1 MARQEEIIIEVE
13 VNAGE
18 SAERLAA
25 VQARIHDVKQ
35 ANKELK
41 AEQRTLNEELRKN
54 GTITHEQAER
64 LKEISAEMAKNN
76 ADLKELTA
84 AEKMYTAQLNTATQ
98 NDRKF
103 GDSLVELSAQLAQL
117 KQEYRG
123 LTAAQR
129 ESAEGKAMLENIKNL
144 DKTLKDADA
153 SMGDFQRNVG
163 NYQSALL
170 GLNGNVVKV
179 ANLFAG
185 GFKNGIAAAG
195 TALKGFAK
203 TLLTTPIGW
212 ILAGVKAVTAILGKL
227 KDAFK
232 SNDEAGTA
240 LAAAMARL
248 QPIIDA
254 INKVFSDLAEGVAKF
269 VNAATKA
276 VTFILEK
283 MVPGYDQAANAAR
296 RLKIAQDDLEEKER
310 QYIVHHAEYQAK
322 IADLQNKAAQRDK
335 YTKEERLEFYDE
347 ALALEERDL
356 KEKKRNAAI
365 RYNNA
370 LKDAARMRGVL
381 QLTQSE
387 YDKLDDS
394 VKNNLA
400 TLKAEY
406 INVGTEM
413 DNFSRGIQKRR
424 QSLISEMENEDKAAI
439 ANANANAQAYAAAI
453 VEGMKKAESELR
465 KLEDIKNDLIEDEL
479 ERQRAIIRTMADRE
493 IKDIEERLANEKN
506 LTEDARKSMA
516 ERIVLIRQKMWRDLS
531 AVDDAELKKSS
542 DAIAKMDEESTK
554 RIADL
559 DAKEA
564 ERLRGVYE
572 QKTQELTKS
581 MQERLNAVYGNVV
594 KASEIELEAAQTN
607 YDRLKN
613 MDSETKD
620 ALGLSEESYKNAVLQ
635 AEAQIMDARQHNEE
649 AMKAQAKE
657 IEQTMQAVTNAM
669 SGMFEAVAGDSEA
682 YEKFRKAMAIVDAAI
697 SLAQTIAAATSAST
711 AGDPYT
717 MAIRIATN
725 VAAVTAQFAAV
736 IKAIKA
742 ATIPSAPKFAEGG
755 VVPGTSYT
763 GDKVLI
769 RANSGER
776 VLTKEMSDNLVQLLA
791 QGVPAWGMDYERLEQ
806 AFERAASRMPA
817 PVLDYSEFVAYGEK
831 VAMEQK
837 RLAEY

>member
-41 AEQRTLNEELRKN
+41 AEQRTLNEELRRN

-84 AEKMYTAQLNTATQ
+84 TEKMYTAQLNTATQ

-129 ESAEGKAMLENIKNL
+129 ESAEGKAMLKNIQDL
-144 DKTLKDADA
+144 DKTLKDADGTL
-153 SMGDFQRNVG
+153 GDFQRNVG

-212 ILAGVKAVTAILGKL
+212 ILAGIKAVTAILGKL
-227 KDAFK
+227 RDAFK
-232 SNDEAGTA
+232 SNDDAGTA
-240 LAAAMARL
+240 LSAAMARL
-248 QPIIDA
+248 QPIVDGL
-254 INKVFSDLAEGVAKF
+254 NKIFSNLAEGVAKF
-269 VNAATKA
+269 VNVATKA

-283 MVPGYDQAANAAR
+283 MVPGYDKAANAAR

-310 QYIVHHAEYQAK
+310 QYIVNHAKYQRE
-322 IADLQNKAAQRDK
+322 ISNLQYKAAQRDK
-335 YTKEERLEFYDE
+335 YTKEERLKFYDE
-347 ALALEERDL
+347 ALSLEERDL

-381 QLTQSE
+381 QLTTSE
-387 YDKLDDS
+387 YDKLDDDI
-394 VKNNLA
+394 KNNLA
-400 TLKAEY
+400 TLQAEY
-406 INVGTEM
+406 INVGAEM
-413 DNFSRGIQKRR
+413 DNFSKGIEKRR
-424 QSLISEMENEDKAAI
+424 QSLMKEMENEDKAAV
-439 ANANANAQAYAAAI
+439 AAAKENTKAYAAAI
-453 VEGMKKAESELR
+453 VEGMKKAEEELR
-465 KLEDIKNDLIEDEL
+465 KLEDLRNDLIEDEL
-479 ERQRAIIRTMADRE
+479 ERQRAIVKTMAERE
-493 IKDIEERLANEKN
+493 IKDLEARLANETN
-506 LTEDARKSMA
+506 LTEEARKSIS
-516 ERIVLIRQKMWRDLS
+516 ERIVLIRQKMWKDL
-531 AVDDAELKKSS
+531 AAIDDAELKRVEDTILTS
-542 DAIAKMDEESTK
+542 E
-554 RIADL
+554 
-559 DAKEA
+559 KEA
-564 ERLRGVYE
+564 EERAEAARRLTREKYE
-572 QKTQELTKS
+572 NETESISNSFQQ
-581 MQERLNAVYGNVV
+581 RVNAAYGNAV
-594 KASEIELEAAQTN
+594 KISEIELEVAQSN
-607 YDRLKN
+607 YDRLKA
-613 MDSETKD
+613 MDAETKD
-620 ALGLSEESYKNAVLQ
+620 ALGLSEEAYMNAVLQ
-635 AEAQIMDARQHNEE
+635 AEAQIMEARTRNEE
-649 AMKAQAKE
+649 ALKAQAAEVK
-657 IEQTMQAVTNAM
+657 QTMQAVTGAM
-669 SGMFEAVAGDSEA
+669 SDLFESVAGDSEA
-682 YEKFRKAMAIVDAAI
+682 YEKFKKAMAIADAAI
-697 SLAQTIAAATSAST
+697 SLAETIAAATAVSASQ
-711 AGDPYT
+711 GDPYT
-717 MAIRIATN
+717 MAIRIASN

-736 IKAIKA
+736 VKAIKS

-763 GDKVLI
+763 GDRVLI

-776 VLTKEMSDNLVQLLA
+776 VLTKEMSDNLVKMLA
-791 QGVPAWGMDYERLEQ
+791 QGVPSWGMDYERLEQ
-806 AFERAASRMPA
+806 AFVRAASRVPA
-817 PVLDYSEFVAYGEK
+817 PVLDYSEFVAYGRK
-831 VAMEQK
+831 VALEKEKMME
-837 RLAEY
+837 Y

>member
-25 VQARIHDVKQ
+25 VHARIHDVKQ

-41 AEQRTLNEELRKN
+41 AEQRTLNDELRRN

-153 SMGDFQRNVG
+153 ELGDFGRNVG

-203 TLLTTPIGW
+203 TLLTTPLGW

-227 KDAFK
+227 RDAFK

-240 LAAAMARL
+240 LASAMARL
-248 QPIIDA
+248 QPIVDA
-254 INKVFSDLAEGVAKF
+254 LNKMFSNLAEGVAKF

-296 RLKIAQDDLEEKER
+296 RLKIAQDELEEKER
-310 QYIVHHAEYQAK
+310 QYIVNHAKYQSQ

-335 YTKEERLEFYDE
+335 YTKEERLKFYDD

-370 LKDAARMRGVL
+370 LKAAAQTRHVA
-381 QLTQSE
+381 QLTTSE
-387 YDKLDDS
+387 YDKLDDAI
-394 VKNNLA
+394 KNNLA
-400 TLKAEY
+400 QLEAEY

-424 QSLISEMENEDKAAI
+424 QSLIKEMDGEDKAAI
-439 ANANANAQAYAAAI
+439 AAAKANAAAYAEAVAEGMAKAQA
-453 VEGMKKAESELR
+453 ELR
-465 KLEDIKNDLIEDEL
+465 KLEDMRNAMIEDEA
-479 ERQRAIIRTMADRE
+479 ERQRATINTTYTRQ
-493 IKDIEERLANEKN
+493 IEDLQKRLDTEKN
-506 LTEDARKSMA
+506 LTKEARESIT
-516 ERIVLIRQKMWRDLS
+516 EQQKLLREQMWKELA
-531 AVDDAELKKSS
+531 AVDDEQLKK
-542 DAIAKMDEESTK
+542 ANEAV
-554 RIADL
+554 L
-559 DAKEA
+559 QGQQEA
-564 ERLRGVYE
+564 EKRLEEARKLTREEYE
-572 QKTQELTKS
+572 RETLALS
-581 MQERLNAVYGNVV
+581 NDMQERLNAVYGNVV
-594 KASEIELEAAQTN
+594 KASEVEMAVAQTN
-607 YDRLKN
+607 YDRLKA
-613 MDSETKD
+613 MDAETKA
-620 ALGLSEESYKNAVLQ
+620 ALFDNEEQYRAAVLD
-635 AEAQIMDARQHNEE
+635 AEAQIMEARTKNEE
-649 AMKAQAKE
+649 ALKSQAAE
-657 IEQTMQAVTNAM
+657 VAQTMQAVTGAM
-669 SGMFEAVAGDSEA
+669 SSLYEAAAGDSES
-682 YEKFRKAMAIVDAAI
+682 YEKFRKAMAIADAAI
-697 SLAQTIAAATSAST
+697 SLAQTIAA
-711 AGDPYT
+711 G
-717 MAIRIATN
+717 
-725 VAAVTAQFAAV
+725 
-736 IKAIKA
+736 
-742 ATIPSAPKFAEGG
+742 
-755 VVPGTSYT
+755 
-763 GDKVLI
+763 
-769 RANSGER
+769 SGER
-776 VLTKEMSDNLVQLLA
+776 SAA
-791 QGVPAWGMDYERLEQ
+791 QSCVKNQDERSVASGNSSKTPQ
-806 AFERAASRMPA
+806 SRERCFLRPFFSVSSISSGSRA
-817 PVLDYSEFVAYGEK
+817 
-831 VAMEQK
+831 
-837 RLAEY
+837 

>member
-41 AEQRTLNEELRKN
+41 AEQRTLNEELRRN

-195 TALKGFAK
+195 TALKGLGK
-203 TLLTTPIGW
+203 TILATPVGW
-212 ILAGVKAVTAILGKL
+212 ISAAIAAAVKVFNELR
-227 KDAFK
+227 DAFK
-232 SNDEAGTA
+232 RNDDAGTA
-240 LAAAMARL
+240 LSVALARL
-248 QPIIDA
+248 QPIVTA
-254 INKVFSDLAEGVAKF
+254 VREAFSTLAMVVAK
-269 VNAATKA
+269 VVGGITSAATAVLNLIPAYRKA
-276 VTFILEK
+276 SE
-283 MVPGYDQAANAAR
+283 A
-296 RLKIAQDDLEEKER
+296 AQDLVRAQDALQDKQREYVVNEAERDKE
-310 QYIVHHAEYQAK
+310 
-322 IADLQNKAAQRDK
+322 IADLRKKAVSDEKLSAKEREEIYKQIDDLSRQNM
-335 YTKEERLEFYDE
+335 EERKNIAAENYRILQEE
-347 ALALEERDL
+347 A
-356 KEKKRNAAI
+356 KK
-365 RYNNA
+365 NNDTS
-370 LKDAARMRGVL
+370 DAMK
-381 QLTQSE
+381 
-387 YDKLDDS
+387 DKL
-394 VKNNLA
+394 
-400 TLKAEY
+400 
-406 INVGTEM
+406 
-413 DNFSRGIQKRR
+413 
-424 QSLISEMENEDKAAI
+424 
-439 ANANANAQAYAAAI
+439 AQAYAEMIKAQTDYLNETTRIGSRQRQAREEQAKQEAEEEKRKLEERKRRWQEYQQNMVEAA
-453 VEGMKKAESELR
+453 KKAEAELR
-465 KLEDIKNDLIEDEL
+465 KLEDLQTQMIDDEL
-479 ERQRAIIRTMADRE
+479 ERRRAEIRKSADRE
-493 IKDIEERLANEKN
+493 IDDINKRLEEEKN
-506 LTEDARKSMA
+506 LTAEARTAMA
-516 ERIVLIRQKMWRDLS
+516 EQVVLIRQQMYKDLS
-531 AVDDAELKKSS
+531 DVDEEELKK
-542 DAIAKMDEESTK
+542 AGEAVAKMNEDAAK
-554 RIADL
+554 RAADAAKSAA
-559 DAKEA
+559 DAQAAEA

-572 QKTQELTKS
+572 QQTQEFTNS
-581 MQERLNAVYGNVV
+581 IQERLNAVYGNVV
-594 KASEIELEAAQTN
+594 AASEIELEAAQTN
-607 YDRLKN
+607 YDRLQN
-613 MDSETKD
+613 MDAETRESMF
-620 ALGLSEESYKNAVLQ
+620 GSEEAYKNAVLQ
-635 AEAQIMDARQHNEE
+635 AESQIMDARQHNED
-649 AMKAQAKE
+649 AIKAQATE
-657 IEQTMQAVTNAM
+657 VAQTMQAVTGAM
-669 SGMFEAVAGDSEA
+669 SSMFEAAAGDSEA
-682 YEKFRKAMAIVDAAI
+682 YEKFRKAIAIVDAAI
-697 SLAQTIAAATSAST
+697 SLAQTIAAATAAST

-725 VAAVTAQFAAV
+725 VASVVAQFASVVA
-736 IKAIKA
+736 AIKA

-776 VLTKEMSDNLVQLLA
+776 VLTKEMSDNLVKMLA
-791 QGVPAWGMDYERLEQ
+791 QGIPSWGMDYERMEQ

-831 VAMEQK
+831 VRMEQT
-837 RLAEY
+837 RFGEY

>member
-41 AEQRTLNEELRKN
+41 AEQRALNDELRNN

-129 ESAEGKAMLENIKNL
+129 ESAEGKAMLENIQNL

-179 ANLFAG
+179 ANLFVG

-195 TALKGFAK
+195 AALKGLGK
-203 TLLTTPIGW
+203 TILATPVGW
-212 ILAGVKAVTAILGKL
+212 ISAAIAAAVKVFNELR
-227 KDAFK
+227 DAFK
-232 SNDEAGTA
+232 RNDNAGTA
-240 LAAAMARL
+240 LSVAMARL
-248 QPIIDA
+248 QPIVTA
-254 INKVFSDLAEGVAKF
+254 VREAFSALATVVAK
-269 VNAATKA
+269 VVGGITSAATAVLNLIPAYRKASEAAQELVRAQDELQDRQREYVVNEAERDKEIAELRKKA
-276 VTFILEK
+276 VSDEK
-283 MVPGYDQAANAAR
+283 LTA
-296 RLKIAQDDLEEKER
+296 KER
-310 QYIVHHAEYQAK
+310 EEIYTQIDE
-322 IADLQNKAAQRDK
+322 LSRQNM
-335 YTKEERLEFYDE
+335 EERKNIAAENYRILQEE
-347 ALALEERDL
+347 A
-356 KEKKRNAAI
+356 KK
-365 RYNNA
+365 NNDTS
-370 LKDAARMRGVL
+370 DAMK
-381 QLTQSE
+381 
-387 YDKLDDS
+387 DKL
-394 VKNNLA
+394 
-400 TLKAEY
+400 
-406 INVGTEM
+406 
-413 DNFSRGIQKRR
+413 
-424 QSLISEMENEDKAAI
+424 
-439 ANANANAQAYAAAI
+439 AQAYAEMIKAQTDYLNETTRIGSRQRQAREEQAKQAAEEEKRRLEERKRRWQEYQQNR
-453 VEGMKKAESELR
+453 VEAAKKAEAELR
-465 KLEDIKNDLIEDEL
+465 KLEDLQNQMIEDEL
-479 ERQRAIIRTMADRE
+479 ERRRAEIRKSADRE
-493 IKDIEERLANEKN
+493 IEDINKRLEEEKN
-506 LTEDARKSMA
+506 LTAEARTAMA
-516 ERIVLIRQKMWRDLS
+516 EQVVLIRQQMYKDL
-531 AVDDAELKKSS
+531 AEVDEEELKK
-542 DAIAKMDEESTK
+542 AGEAVAKMNEEAAK
-554 RIADL
+554 RAADAAKAAA
-559 DAKEA
+559 DAQAAEA

-572 QKTQELTKS
+572 QQSAELANS
-581 MQERLNAVYGNVV
+581 LQERLNAVYGNVV
-594 KASEIELEAAQTN
+594 AASEIELEAAQSN

-613 MDSETKD
+613 MDAETRS
-620 ALGLSEESYKNAVLQ
+620 AMFGSEEAYKNAVLQ
-635 AEAQIMDARQHNEE
+635 AEAQMLDARQKN
-649 AMKAQAKE
+649 ADAIKAQATE
-657 IEQTMQAVTNAM
+657 VAQTMQAVTGAL
-669 SGMFEAVAGDSEA
+669 SSMFEAAAGDSEA
-682 YEKFRKAMAIVDAAI
+682 YEKFKKAMAIADAAI
-697 SLAQTIAAATSAST
+697 SLAQTIAAATAAST

-742 ATIPSAPKFAEGG
+742 ASVPAAPKFAEGG

-776 VLTKEMSDNLVQLLA
+776 VLTKEMSDNLVKMLA
-791 QGVPAWGMDYERLEQ
+791 QGVPSWGLDYDRMEQ
-806 AFERAASRMPA
+806 AFEHAASRMPA
-817 PVLDYSEFVAYGEK
+817 PVLDYSEFVAYGKK
-831 VAMEQK
+831 VEMEQT
-837 RLAEY
+837 RLGEY

>member
-41 AEQRTLNEELRKN
+41 AKQRTLNEELRKN

-64 LKEISAEMAKNN
+64 LKAISAEMAKNN

-84 AEKMYTAQLNTATQ
+84 TEKMYTAQLNTATQ

-227 KDAFK
+227 RAAFK

-240 LAAAMARL
+240 LSAAMARL
-248 QPIIDA
+248 QPIMDA

-296 RLKIAQDDLEEKER
+296 RLKIAQDELEDEER
-310 QYIVHHAEYQAK
+310 TYTVNHAKYQAQ
-322 IADLQNKAAQRDK
+322 ISDLQDKAAQRDK
-335 YTKEERLEFYDE
+335 HTREQRLQFYDE
-347 ALALEERDL
+347 SLKLEERDL
-356 KEKKRNAAI
+356 KEKKRIAAQ

-370 LKDAARMRGVL
+370 LKAAAQSRHVA
-381 QLTQSE
+381 QLTESE
-387 YDKLDDS
+387 YNKLSDEA
-394 VKNNLA
+394 KNNLA
-400 TLKAEY
+400 QLEAEY
-406 INVGTEM
+406 INVDAEM
-413 DNFSRGIQKRR
+413 SNFSRSMQKRR
-424 QSLISEMENEDKAAI
+424 QSVIKEIDSEDKAAI
-439 ANANANAQAYAAAI
+439 AAAKANAKAYAEAVAEGMAKAQA
-453 VEGMKKAESELR
+453 ELR
-465 KLEDIKNDLIEDEL
+465 KLEDLRNAMIEDEA
-479 ERQRAIIRTMADRE
+479 ERQRATINTTYTRQ
-493 IKDIEERLANEKN
+493 IEDLQKRLDTERN
-506 LTEDARKSMA
+506 LTKEARESIT
-516 ERIVLIRQKMWRDLS
+516 EQQKFLREQMWKELA
-531 AVDDAELKKSS
+531 AVDDEQLKK
-542 DAIAKMDEESTK
+542 ANEAV
-554 RIADL
+554 L
-559 DAKEA
+559 QGQQEA
-564 ERLRGVYE
+564 EKRLEEARKLTREEYE
-572 QKTQELTKS
+572 KETLRLS
-581 MQERLNAVYGNVV
+581 NDMQERLNAVYGNVV
-594 KASEIELEAAQTN
+594 KASELEIEVAQTN
-607 YDRLKN
+607 YDRLKA
-613 MDSETKD
+613 MDADTK
-620 ALGLSEESYKNAVLQ
+620 AVLFANEEQ
-635 AEAQIMDARQHNEE
+635 YRAAVLDAEAQIMEARTKNEE
-649 AMKAQAKE
+649 ALKSQAAEVAK
-657 IEQTMQAVTNAM
+657 TMQAVTGAM
-669 SGMFEAVAGDSEA
+669 SSLYEAAAGDSES
-682 YEKFRKAMAIVDAAI
+682 YEKFRKAIAIADAAI

-717 MAIRIATN
+717 MAIRIASN

-736 IKAIKA
+736 VKAIKA
-742 ATIPSAPKFAEGG
+742 ASIPSVPKFAEGG

-763 GDKVLI
+763 GDRVLI

-776 VLTKEMSDNLVQLLA
+776 VLTKEMSDNLVKMLA
-791 QGVPAWGMDYERLEQ
+791 QGVPSWGMDYERLEQ
-806 AFERAASRMPA
+806 AFVRAASRVPA
-817 PVLDYSEFVAYGEK
+817 PVLDYSEFVAYGRK
-831 VAMEQK
+831 VALEKEKMME
-837 RLAEY
+837 Y

>member
-64 LKEISAEMAKNN
+64 LKEISAEIAKNN

-84 AEKMYTAQLNTATQ
+84 TEKMYTAQLNTATQ

-212 ILAGVKAVTAILGKL
+212 ILAGIKAVTAILGKL
-227 KDAFK
+227 RDAFK

-240 LAAAMARL
+240 LSAAMARL
-248 QPIIDA
+248 QPIVDGL
-254 INKVFSDLAEGVAKF
+254 NKIFSNLAEGVAKF
-269 VNAATKA
+269 VNVATKA

-296 RLKIAQDDLEEKER
+296 RLKIAQDELEDEER
-310 QYIVHHAEYQAK
+310 TYTVNHAKYQAQ
-322 IADLQNKAAQRDK
+322 IADLQDKAAQRDK
-335 YTKEERLEFYDE
+335 YTKEERLKFYDE

-356 KEKKRNAAI
+356 KEKKRIAAQ

-370 LKDAARMRGVL
+370 LKAAAQSRHVA
-381 QLTQSE
+381 QLTESE
-387 YDKLDDS
+387 YNKLSDEA
-394 VKNNLA
+394 KNNLA
-400 TLKAEY
+400 QLKAEY
-406 INVGTEM
+406 INVDAEM
-413 DNFSRGIQKRR
+413 SNFSRSMQKRR
-424 QSLISEMENEDKAAI
+424 QSLMKEMENEDKAAV
-439 ANANANAQAYAAAI
+439 AAAKENAKEYAAAI
-453 VEGMKKAESELR
+453 VEGMKKAEEELR
-465 KLEDIKNDLIEDEL
+465 KLEDLRNAMIEDEA
-479 ERQRAIIRTMADRE
+479 ERQRATINTTYTRQ
-493 IKDIEERLANEKN
+493 IEDLQKRLDTEKN
-506 LTEDARKSMA
+506 LTKEAR
-516 ERIVLIRQKMWRDLS
+516 ENITEQQKLLREQMWKELA
-531 AVDDAELKKSS
+531 AVDDEQLKKAN
-542 DAIAKMDEESTK
+542 DAV
-554 RIADL
+554 L
-559 DAKEA
+559 QGQQEA
-564 ERLRGVYE
+564 EKRLEEARKLTREEYE
-572 QKTQELTKS
+572 RETLALSNDIQQ
-581 MQERLNAVYGNVV
+581 RLNAVYGNVV
-594 KASEIELEAAQTN
+594 KASEVEMEVAQTN
-607 YDRLKN
+607 YDRLKA
-613 MDSETKD
+613 MDAETKA
-620 ALGLSEESYKNAVLQ
+620 ALFANEEQYRAAVLD
-635 AEAQIMDARQHNEE
+635 AEAQIMEARTKNEE
-649 AMKAQAKE
+649 ALKAQAAE
-657 IEQTMQAVTNAM
+657 VAQTMQAVTGAM
-669 SGMFEAVAGDSEA
+669 SSLYEAAAGDSES
-682 YEKFRKAMAIVDAAI
+682 YEKFRKAMAIADAAI

-717 MAIRIATN
+717 MAIRIASN

-736 IKAIKA
+736 VKAIKA

-763 GDKVLI
+763 GDRVLI

-776 VLTKEMSDNLVQLLA
+776 VLTKEMSDNLVKMLA
-791 QGVPAWGMDYERLEQ
+791 QGVPSWGMDYERLEQ
-806 AFERAASRMPA
+806 AFVRAASRVPA
-817 PVLDYSEFVAYGEK
+817 PVLDYSEFVAYGRK
-831 VAMEQK
+831 VAMEK
-837 RLAEY
+837 EKMMEY

>member
-41 AEQRTLNEELRKN
+41 AEQRALNDELRKN

-84 AEKMYTAQLNTATQ
+84 TEKMYTAQLNTATQ

-103 GDSLVELSAQLAQL
+103 GDSLVELSAQLTQL

-129 ESAEGKAMLENIKNL
+129 ESMEGKAMLENIKNL

-212 ILAGVKAVTAILGKL
+212 ILAGVKAVTEILGKL
-227 KDAFK
+227 RDAFK

-240 LAAAMARL
+240 LSAAMARL
-248 QPIIDA
+248 QPIMDA

-269 VNAATKA
+269 VNVATKA

-296 RLKIAQDDLEEKER
+296 RLKIAQDELEDEER
-310 QYIVHHAEYQAK
+310 TYTVNHAKYQAQ
-322 IADLQNKAAQRDK
+322 IADLQDKAAQRDK
-335 YTKEERLEFYDE
+335 YTREQRLQFYDE
-347 ALALEERDL
+347 SLKLEERDL
-356 KEKKRNAAI
+356 KEKKRIAAQ

-370 LKDAARMRGVL
+370 LKAAAQSRHVA
-381 QLTQSE
+381 QLTESE
-387 YDKLDDS
+387 YNKLKDET
-394 VKNNLA
+394 KNNLA
-400 TLKAEY
+400 QLKAEY
-406 INVGTEM
+406 INVDAEM
-413 DNFSRGIQKRR
+413 SNFSRSMQKRR
-424 QSLISEMENEDKAAI
+424 QTVIKEMDGEEKAAV
-439 ANANANAQAYAAAI
+439 ANAKANAVAYAAAI
-453 VEGMKKAESELR
+453 AEGMEKAQAELR
-465 KLEDIKNDLIEDEL
+465 KLEDMRNAMIEDEA
-479 ERQRAIIRTMADRE
+479 ERQRTTINTTYTRQ
-493 IKDIEERLANEKN
+493 IEDLQKRLDTEKN
-506 LTEDARKSMA
+506 LTKDARESIT
-516 ERIVLIRQKMWRDLS
+516 EQQKLLRGQMWKELA
-531 AVDDAELKKSS
+531 AVDDEQLKK
-542 DAIAKMDEESTK
+542 ANEAVLQGQQEAAKRLEEARKLT
-554 RIADL
+554 R
-559 DAKEA
+559 EEY
-564 ERLRGVYE
+564 ERETLA
-572 QKTQELTKS
+572 LS
-581 MQERLNAVYGNVV
+581 NDMQERINAVYGNVV
-594 KASEIELEAAQTN
+594 KASELEMEVAQTN
-607 YDRLKN
+607 YDRLN
-613 MDSETKD
+613 AMDAETKA
-620 ALGLSEESYKNAVLQ
+620 ALFANEEQYRAAVLD
-635 AEAQIMDARQHNEE
+635 AEAQIMEARTKNEE
-649 AMKAQAKE
+649 ALKAQATE
-657 IEQTMQAVTNAM
+657 VAQTMQAVTGAM
-669 SGMFEAVAGDSEA
+669 SSLYEAAAGDSES
-682 YEKFRKAMAIVDAAI
+682 YEKFRKAMAIADAAI
-697 SLAQTIAAATSAST
+697 SLAQTIAAATAAST

-717 MAIRIATN
+717 MAIRIASN

-736 IKAIKA
+736 VKAIKA

-763 GDKVLI
+763 GDRVLI

-776 VLTKEMSDNLVQLLA
+776 VLTKEMSDNLVKMLA
-791 QGVPAWGMDYERLEQ
+791 QGVPSWGMDYERLEQ
-806 AFERAASRMPA
+806 AFVRAASRVPA
-817 PVLDYSEFVAYGEK
+817 PVLDYSEFVAYGRK
-831 VAMEQK
+831 VAMEK
-837 RLAEY
+837 EKMMEY

>member
-129 ESAEGKAMLENIKNL
+129 ESAEGKAMLKNIQDL
-144 DKTLKDADA
+144 DKTLKDADGTL
-153 SMGDFQRNVG
+153 GDFQRNVG

-195 TALKGFAK
+195 TALNTLGK
-203 TLLTTPIGW
+203 TILATPVGW
-212 ILAGVKAVTAILGKL
+212 ISAAIAAAVKVFNELRE
-227 KDAFK
+227 AFK
-232 SNDEAGTA
+232 RNDDAGTA
-240 LAAAMARL
+240 LSVALARL
-248 QPIIDA
+248 QPIITA
-254 INKVFSDLAEGVAKF
+254 VREGFSALATVVAK
-269 VNAATKA
+269 VVGGITSAATAVLNLIPAYRKASEAAQELVRAQDALQDRQREYVVNEAERDKEIAELRKKA
-276 VTFILEK
+276 VSDEK
-283 MVPGYDQAANAAR
+283 LTA
-296 RLKIAQDDLEEKER
+296 KER
-310 QYIVHHAEYQAK
+310 EEIYKQIDE
-322 IADLQNKAAQRDK
+322 ISRQNM
-335 YTKEERLEFYDE
+335 EERKNIAAENYRILQEE
-347 ALALEERDL
+347 A
-356 KEKKRNAAI
+356 K
-365 RYNNA
+365 
-370 LKDAARMRGVL
+370 
-381 QLTQSE
+381 
-387 YDKLDDS
+387 
-394 VKNNLA
+394 KNNDSSD
-400 TLKAEY
+400 
-406 INVGTEM
+406 EM
-413 DNFSRGIQKRR
+413 KDR
-424 QSLISEMENEDKAAI
+424 L
-439 ANANANAQAYAAAI
+439 AQAYAEMIKAQTDYLTETTRIGSRQRQAR
-453 VEGMKKAESELR
+453 EEQAKQEAEEAKRQAEERKRRWQEAQKNREDAEKKATEELR
-465 KLEDIKNDLIEDEL
+465 KLEDMRNAMIEDEA
-479 ERQRAIIRTMADRE
+479 ERQRATINTTYTRQ
-493 IKDIEERLANEKN
+493 IEDLQKRLDTEKN
-506 LTEDARKSMA
+506 LTKEARESIA
-516 ERIVLIRQKMWRDLS
+516 EQQKLLREQMWKELA
-531 AVDDAELKKSS
+531 AVDDEQLKK
-542 DAIAKMDEESTK
+542 ANEAVLKGQQ
-554 RIADL
+554 
-559 DAKEA
+559 EA
-564 ERLRGVYE
+564 EQRLEEARRLTREEYE
-572 QKTQELTKS
+572 NETQRLS
-581 MQERLNAVYGNVV
+581 NDMQQRLNSVYGNVV
-594 KASEIELEAAQTN
+594 KASELEIEVAQTN
-607 YDRLKN
+607 YDRLKD
-613 MDSETKD
+613 MDAETKS
-620 ALGLSEESYKNAVLQ
+620 ALFANEEQYRAAVLD
-635 AEAQIMDARQHNEE
+635 AEAQIMEARTKNEE
-649 AMKAQAKE
+649 ALKSQAAE
-657 IEQTMQAVTNAM
+657 VAQTMQAVTGAM
-669 SGMFEAVAGDSEA
+669 SSLYEAAAGDSES
-682 YEKFRKAMAIVDAAI
+682 YEKFRKAMAIADAAI

-717 MAIRIATN
+717 MAIRIASN

-736 IKAIKA
+736 VKAIKA

-776 VLTKEMSDNLVQLLA
+776 VLTKEMSDNLVKMLA
-791 QGVPAWGMDYERLEQ
+791 QGVPSWGMDYERLEQ

-817 PVLDYSEFVAYGEK
+817 PVLDYSEFVAYGKKVQLEREK
-831 VAMEQK
+831 LME
-837 RLAEY
+837 Y

>member
-25 VQARIHDVKQ
+25 VHARIHDVKQ

-41 AEQRTLNEELRKN
+41 AEQRTLNDELRRN

-153 SMGDFQRNVG
+153 ELGDFGRNVG

-203 TLLTTPIGW
+203 TLLTTPLGW

-227 KDAFK
+227 RDAFK

-240 LAAAMARL
+240 LASAMARL
-248 QPIIDA
+248 QPIVDA
-254 INKVFSDLAEGVAKF
+254 LNKMFSNLAEGVAKF

-296 RLKIAQDDLEEKER
+296 RLKIAQDELEEKER
-310 QYIVHHAEYQAK
+310 QYIVNHAKYQSQ

-335 YTKEERLEFYDE
+335 YTKEERLKFYDD

-370 LKDAARMRGVL
+370 LKAAAQTRHVA
-381 QLTQSE
+381 QLTTSE
-387 YDKLDDS
+387 YDKLDDAI
-394 VKNNLA
+394 KNNLA
-400 TLKAEY
+400 QLEAEY

-424 QSLISEMENEDKAAI
+424 QSLIKEMDGEDKAAI
-439 ANANANAQAYAAAI
+439 AAAKANAAAYAEAVAEGMAKAQA
-453 VEGMKKAESELR
+453 ELR
-465 KLEDIKNDLIEDEL
+465 KLEDMRNAMIEDEA
-479 ERQRAIIRTMADRE
+479 ERQRATINTTYTRQ
-493 IKDIEERLANEKN
+493 IEDLQKRLDTEKN
-506 LTEDARKSMA
+506 LTKEARESIT
-516 ERIVLIRQKMWRDLS
+516 EQQKLLREQMWKELA
-531 AVDDAELKKSS
+531 AVDDEQLKK
-542 DAIAKMDEESTK
+542 ANEAV
-554 RIADL
+554 L
-559 DAKEA
+559 QGQQEA
-564 ERLRGVYE
+564 EKRLEEARKLTREEYE
-572 QKTQELTKS
+572 RETLALS
-581 MQERLNAVYGNVV
+581 NDMQERLNAVYGNVV
-594 KASEIELEAAQTN
+594 KASEVEMAVAQTN
-607 YDRLKN
+607 YDRLKA
-613 MDSETKD
+613 MDAETKA
-620 ALGLSEESYKNAVLQ
+620 ALFDNEEQYRAAVLD
-635 AEAQIMDARQHNEE
+635 AEAQIMEARTKNEE
-649 AMKAQAKE
+649 ALKSQAAE
-657 IEQTMQAVTNAM
+657 VAQTMQAVTGAM
-669 SGMFEAVAGDSEA
+669 SSLYEAAAGDSES
-682 YEKFRKAMAIVDAAI
+682 YEKFRKAMAIADAAI

-717 MAIRIATN
+717 MAIRIASN

-736 IKAIKA
+736 VKAIKA
-742 ATIPSAPKFAEGG
+742 ASIPSAPKFAEGG

-763 GDKVLI
+763 GDRVLI

-776 VLTKEMSDNLVQLLA
+776 VLTKEMSDNLVKMLA
-791 QGVPAWGMDYERLEQ
+791 QGVPSWGMDYERMEQ
-806 AFERAASRMPA
+806 AFVRAASRVPA
-817 PVLDYSEFVAYGEK
+817 PVLDDSEFVAYGRK
-831 VAMEQK
+831 VAMEK
-837 RLAEY
+837 EKMMEY

>member
-41 AEQRTLNEELRKN
+41 AEQRAINEELRRN

-129 ESAEGKAMLENIKNL
+129 ESAEGKAMLDNIKNL

-170 GLNGNVVKV
+170 GLNGNVLKI
-179 ANLFAG
+179 ANLFQG

-203 TLLTTPIGW
+203 QILTTPLGW
-212 ILAGVKAVTAILGKL
+212 ILAGIKAVTAILGKL

-248 QPIIDA
+248 QPIVDGL
-254 INKVFSDLAEGVAKF
+254 NKVFSTLSEGVAKF
-269 VNAATKA
+269 VNVATKA

-296 RLKIAQDDLEEKER
+296 RLKIAQDELEDEER
-310 QYIVHHAEYQAK
+310 NYTVNHAKYQAQ
-322 IADLQNKAAQRDK
+322 IADLQDKAAQRDK
-335 YTKEERLEFYDE
+335 YTREQRLQFYDE
-347 ALALEERDL
+347 SLKLEERDL
-356 KEKKRNAAI
+356 AEKKRIAAQ

-370 LKDAARMRGVL
+370 LKAAAQSRHVVR
-381 QLTQSE
+381 LTESE
-387 YDKLDDS
+387 YNKLNDET
-394 VKNNLA
+394 KNNLA
-400 TLKAEY
+400 QLEAEY
-406 INVGTEM
+406 INVDAEM
-413 DNFSRGIQKRR
+413 SNFSRSMQKRR
-424 QSLISEMENEDKAAI
+424 QTVIKEMDSEEKAAV

-453 VEGMKKAESELR
+453 AEGMEKAQAELR
-465 KLEDIKNDLIEDEL
+465 KLEDMRNAMIEDEA
-479 ERQRAIIRTMADRE
+479 ERQRATINTTYTRQIDDLQ
-493 IKDIEERLANEKN
+493 KRLDTEKN
-506 LTEDARKSMA
+506 ITKEARESITEQ
-516 ERIVLIRQKMWRDLS
+516 QKLLREQMWKELA
-531 AVDDAELKKSS
+531 AVDDEQLKK
-542 DAIAKMDEESTK
+542 AGEAVLQGQQEVEKRLEEARKLT
-554 RIADL
+554 R
-559 DAKEA
+559 EQY
-564 ERLRGVYE
+564 ERETLR
-572 QKTQELTKS
+572 LS
-581 MQERLNAVYGNVV
+581 NDMQQRMNEIYGNVV
-594 KASEIELEAAQTN
+594 KASEVEMEVAQTN
-607 YDRLKN
+607 YNRLKT
-613 MDSETKD
+613 MDAETK
-620 ALGLSEESYKNAVLQ
+620 AVLFENEEQ
-635 AEAQIMDARQHNEE
+635 YRAAVLDAEAQIMEARTKNEE
-649 AMKAQAKE
+649 ALKAQAEEVGK
-657 IEQTMQAVTNAM
+657 TMQAVTAAL
-669 SGMFEAVAGDSEA
+669 SSLYEAAAGDSEE
-682 YEKFRKAMAIVDAAI
+682 YEKFKKAIAIADAAI

-717 MAIRIATN
+717 MAIRIASN

-736 IKAIKA
+736 VKAIKA
-742 ATIPSAPKFAEGG
+742 ASVPSAPKFAEGG
-755 VVPGTSYT
+755 VVPGNSYT

-776 VLTKEMSDNLVQLLA
+776 VLTKEMSDNLVKMLA
-791 QGVPAWGMDYERLEQ
+791 QGVPSWGMDYERLEQ
-806 AFERAASRMPA
+806 AFVRAASRVPA
-817 PVLDYSEFVAYGEK
+817 PVLDYSEFVAYERK
-831 VAMEQK
+831 VAMEK
-837 RLAEY
+837 EKMMEY

>member
-41 AEQRTLNEELRKN
+41 AEQRTLNEELRRN

-84 AEKMYTAQLNTATQ
+84 TEKMYTAQLNTVTQ

-129 ESAEGKAMLENIKNL
+129 ESAEGKAMLDNIKNL

-203 TLLTTPIGW
+203 QLLATPLGW
-212 ILAGVKAVTAILGKL
+212 ILAGIKAVTAILGKL
-227 KDAFK
+227 RDAFK

-254 INKVFSDLAEGVAKF
+254 INKVFSTLAEGVAKF
-269 VNAATKA
+269 VNVATKA
-276 VTFILEK
+276 VTFIIEK

-296 RLKIAQDDLEEKER
+296 RLKIAQDELEEKER
-310 QYIVHHAEYQAK
+310 QYTVNHAKYQSQ

-335 YTKEERLEFYDE
+335 YTREQRLQFYDE

-365 RYNNA
+365 KYNNA
-370 LKDAARMRGVL
+370 LKAAAQTRHVT
-381 QLTQSE
+381 QLTTAE
-387 YDKLDDS
+387 YDKLDDAI
-394 VKNNLA
+394 KNNIAQLE
-400 TLKAEY
+400 AEY

-424 QSLISEMENEDKAAI
+424 QSLISEMENEDKAAVTE
-439 ANANANAQAYAAAI
+439 AKKNAKEYAAAI
-453 VEGMKKAESELR
+453 VEGMKKAEEELR
-465 KLEDIKNDLIEDEL
+465 KLEDLQNDLIEDEL
-479 ERQRAIIRTMADRE
+479 DRQRAIVKTMAERE
-493 IKDIEERLANEKN
+493 IKDLEERLLNETN
-506 LTEDARKSMA
+506 LTEEAKKAMSD
-516 ERIVLIRQKMWRDLS
+516 RIVLIRQKMWKDL
-531 AVDDAELKKSS
+531 AAIDDEGLKRVQDTILKS
-542 DAIAKMDEESTK
+542 E
-554 RIADL
+554 
-559 DAKEA
+559 KEA
-564 ERLRGVYE
+564 EERAEVARRLAREKYE
-572 QKTQELTKS
+572 NETES
-581 MQERLNAVYGNVV
+581 ISNSFQERVNAAYGNAV
-594 KASEIELEAAQTN
+594 KISEIELEVAQSN
-607 YDRLKN
+607 YDRLKA
-613 MDSETKD
+613 MDAETKD
-620 ALGLSEESYKNAVLQ
+620 ALGLSEEAYMNAVLQ
-635 AEAQIMDARQHNEE
+635 AEAQIMEARKKNEE
-649 AMKAQAKE
+649 ALKAQAKE
-657 IEQTMQAVTNAM
+657 VKQTMQAVAGAM
-669 SGMFEAVAGDSEA
+669 SDLFEAVAGDSEA
-682 YEKFRKAMAIVDAAI
+682 YEKFKKAMAIADAAI
-697 SLAQTIAAATSAST
+697 SLAQTIAAATAVSASQ
-711 AGDPYT
+711 GDPYT

-736 IKAIKA
+736 VKAIKA
-742 ATIPSAPKFAEGG
+742 ASVPSAPKFAEGG
-755 VVPGTSYT
+755 VVPGNSYT
-763 GDKVLI
+763 GDRVLI

-776 VLTKEMSDNLVQLLA
+776 VLTKEMSDNLVKMLA
-791 QGVPAWGMDYERLEQ
+791 QGVPAWGMDYERIEQ
-806 AFERAASRMPA
+806 AFVRAASRVPA
-817 PVLDYSEFVAYGEK
+817 PVLDYSEFVAYGRK
-831 VAMEQK
+831 VAMEK
-837 RLAEY
+837 EKMMEY